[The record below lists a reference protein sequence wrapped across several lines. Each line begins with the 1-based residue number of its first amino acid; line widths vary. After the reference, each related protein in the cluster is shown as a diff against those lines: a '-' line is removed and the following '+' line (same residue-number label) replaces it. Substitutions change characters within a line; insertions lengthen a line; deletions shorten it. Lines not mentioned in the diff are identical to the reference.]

1 MGKQSWGQ
9 RGFWGVLGVMLL
21 SVWGLGGCSSLTGLY
36 FHPQQQWV
44 RTPADLGLVYDDV
57 QLTPHDGV
65 MLHAWWLPEQ
75 SKHLKQVQVKQE
87 AQETNGVALPPKAE
101 SPVVL
106 FLHGNAEN
114 VSTHMM
120 SVAWLPRKGIP
131 VLALD
136 YRGFGHS
143 QGHPKLP
150 SVLYDIQA
158 AMDWLEQEMPGRP
171 VVVFGQSIGAALAIS
186 YAGSDAGLS
195 SEIAAVVAEA
205 PFDGFGDIA
214 RTHMSRSVIGWLVWP
229 FTWLLPSSWDPQAAA
244 GRIRVPVLI
253 LHSQDDRVI
262 PQASGRRVYDALRSE
277 RCWISLKGRHISA
290 MGQPQARESVATFIH
305 QSGCSAFTNA
315 SDLATM
321 PRLNLS
327 GGRVDTC
334 QTCGAGH

>member
-1 MGKQSWGQ
+1 MHKRALMRRW
-9 RGFWGVLGVMLL
+9 FWGMLVV
-21 SVWGLGGCSSLTGLY
+21 SMVSMWGLGGCSSLTGLY
-36 FHPQQQWV
+36 FHPQQSWV
-44 RTPADLGLVYDDV
+44 RTPADLGLDYRDV
-57 QLTPHDGV
+57 VLRFRDGV
-65 MLHAWWLPEQ
+65 TLHAWWLPEQ
-75 SKHLKQVQVKQE
+75 PELSGQDVNDEELARPAVR
-87 AQETNGVALPPKAE
+87 ATTET
-101 SPVVL
+101 PVVL

-114 VSTHMM
+114 VSTHIM

-136 YRGFGHS
+136 YRGFGRS

-150 SVLYDIQA
+150 GVLYDIQA

-195 SEIAAVVAEA
+195 SGIAAVVAEA

-214 RTHMSRSVIGWLVWP
+214 RTHMSRSVVGWFVWP
-229 FTWLLPSSWDPQAAA
+229 FTWLLPSSWDPEDVA

-253 LHSQDDRVI
+253 LHSQDDRIV
-262 PQASGRRVYDALRSE
+262 PQASGREVYDALQAE
-277 RCWISLKGRHISA
+277 RCWISLRGRHISA
-290 MGQPQARESVATFIH
+290 MAQPPARDAVEDFIRRM
-305 QSGCSAFTNA
+305 SCVTFTND
-315 SDLATM
+315 SDMAIM

-334 QTCGAGH
+334 QTCGAGP